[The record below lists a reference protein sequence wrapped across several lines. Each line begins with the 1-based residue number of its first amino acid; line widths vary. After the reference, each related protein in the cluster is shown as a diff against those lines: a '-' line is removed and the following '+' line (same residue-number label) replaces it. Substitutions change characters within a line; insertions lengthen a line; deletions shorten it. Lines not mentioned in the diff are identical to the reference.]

1 MDVVFEVFWVIE
13 VFGKYLDVVNFWM
26 GDERVIILMYKDYYE
41 NLYCVILGEKVFILL
56 LLSDFLL
63 IFYKFYILV
72 RFKIMEMGNFEIV
85 DEIE

>member
-41 NLYCVILGEKVFILL
+41 NLYCVILGKKVFILL